1 MENNFSL
8 SSIMFYIYLNAS
20 EYDNTLVCFSLFSHL
35 K

>member
-8 SSIMFYIYLNAS
+8 FSIMFYIYLNTS
-20 EYDNTLVCFSLFSHL
+20 RYDNTLFSFTLFSRL